1 MKVSFKKL
9 DHGTYAALEMSWADI
24 CDNNLY
30 ACFSRNNINQPVLLK
45 KGAFFNYVG
54 NYIIT
59 EFQDKYKVFANVNQ
73 RQPQYEII
81 GDAEKFIVV
90 YAMIPEHEL
99 TTVKDRIKQVS
110 KEAPFGLQKDN
121 VWTPTHETTVGKKGP
136 AKKESSYQNV
146 RMAGDEENLK
156 QRLDTHERLHQEAR
170 KRHEDTKLHEDKY
183 KRQVELSK
191 DLLVNQVKEP
201 VKDPSYYEGL
211 RNKLSSAQSSQQLRM
226 SAGNVS
232 IPEDQLLQELE
243 ANFPSAQWREYNG
256 RIAIMED
263 GSGSNGRASD
273 GKPLW
278 TPYPPGDNYSD
289 YPDASTHK
297 ELFNF
302 LDQRGWYVETV
313 NSEVACLYPIYRT
326 APKEASSSQQNVR
339 LSAEEETNVGTLVI
353 DALAGKTITFGTEN
367 NMEVGTMK
375 NPSSF
380 VIEKTTTKQE
390 GNSIE
395 LGLYSHAW
403 GSGHKITVPIASLA
417 ELIKLGEATFLLGNG
432 AKAVIRL
439 VYKEAAS
446 GSEVRAAYIDVVKL
460 LGDWHGGGG
469 SAVYKLQSQL
479 SNGYHVSKYDIE
491 QAISELEEELN
502 KPNGTY
508 SPDAWDELSMLISAL
523 RDMLPEVSDDPTG
536 EQDHILA

>member
-73 RQPQYEII
+73 RQPQYEMI

-99 TTVKDRIKQVS
+99 TEVKDRIKQVS

-121 VWTPTHETTVGKKGP
+121 VWTPTHETTVGKK
-136 AKKESSYQNV
+136 AKAKE
-146 RMAGDEENLK
+146 A
-156 QRLDTHERLHQEAR
+156 
-170 KRHEDTKLHEDKY
+170 
-183 KRQVELSK
+183 
-191 DLLVNQVKEP
+191 
-201 VKDPSYYEGL
+201 
-211 RNKLSSAQSSQQLRM
+211 AQSSQQLRM

-243 ANFPSAQWREYNG
+243 ANFPSAQWREHNG
-256 RIAIMED
+256 HIAIMED

-302 LDQRGWYVETV
+302 LDQRGWYVETQ
-313 NSEVACLYPIYRT
+313 NSELAYLYPIYRT
-326 APKEASSSQQNVR
+326 APKEA
-339 LSAEEETNVGTLVI
+339 T
-353 DALAGKTITFGTEN
+353 
-367 NMEVGTMK
+367 
-375 NPSSF
+375 
-380 VIEKTTTKQE
+380 
-390 GNSIE
+390 
-395 LGLYSHAW
+395 
-403 GSGHKITVPIASLA
+403 
-417 ELIKLGEATFLLGNG
+417 
-432 AKAVIRL
+432 
-439 VYKEAAS
+439 S
-446 GSEVRAAYIDVVKL
+446 GSEVRLAYVDVVKL

-469 SAVYKLQSQL
+469 SAVYTLQSQL

-508 SPDAWDELSMLISAL
+508 SPDAWNELSMLISAL

-536 EQDHILA
+536 EQDHIPA